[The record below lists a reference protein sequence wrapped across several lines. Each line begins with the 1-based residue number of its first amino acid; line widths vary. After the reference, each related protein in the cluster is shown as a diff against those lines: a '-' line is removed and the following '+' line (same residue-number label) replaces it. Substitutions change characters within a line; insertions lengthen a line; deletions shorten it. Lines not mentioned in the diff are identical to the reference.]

1 MKKFGILIAAFAFLL
16 TSCGTYTLKQS
27 DVLNNADMSSYK
39 TFMISKADNSQL
51 PGTLMPEDAANI
63 GKAVAQQLIDRGYKQ
78 VSTNPDMIVYLALS
92 VEQVIETKDALPPGG
107 GFGYRYFGP
116 RAAYVHSYYDDA
128 QIISGV
134 STQGLLM
141 MDIVDAKR
149 NIHVFCSEISALA
162 DGDGEKVKDL
172 NELKK
177 ATDVLFSKFPIPAK
191 TK

>member
-51 PGTLMPEDAANI
+51 PGNLMPEDAANI

-162 DGDGEKVKDL
+162 DDNGEKVKDL

-177 ATDVLFSKFPIPAK
+177 ATDVLFSKFPIPVK
-191 TK
+191 GE